1 MSRAHTAAQDAFDR
15 LNSLLA
21 AFAARAEGHDSDD
34 VFVGKNFAEMKER
47 RLMGLAVP
55 AELGGGGVDLP
66 DLATMLQAVARVCP
80 STSLAFSMHCQTVAS
95 LAWHWRQHKAPVDSI
110 LRRIAREQLT
120 VATSNGSDWLQ
131 SSGVARRTKG
141 GFRIEARKR
150 IVSAGPASDL
160 LATSAIYDDDIAG
173 PTVLHFIVAMPA
185 REVRIEPTWLA
196 MGMRGTGSH
205 HIAIKGLMISDRMV
219 IARRPA
225 GKWHPLYHAAVM
237 LAMPLI
243 FSVYLGIAN
252 AARDEAIQALKGRSL
267 SPTKLAQIGAMDC
280 HLNVVRIAVDD
291 MLKAVTGTPD
301 AQSTNRVFMARTLAG
316 RAAIATV
323 EAALE
328 LAGGAAFMRP
338 HPIERMFRDVQ
349 AARFHP
355 LDQQTQRILAGRV
368 ACGLDIDGH

>member
-1 MSRAHTAAQDAFDR
+1 MSRAHTATQDAFDR
-15 LNSLLA
+15 LNSVLPG
-21 AFAARAEGHDSDD
+21 FAARAEGHDRED
-34 VFVGKNFAEMKER
+34 VFVSKNYAEMKER

-55 AELGGGGVDLP
+55 AELGGAGVDLT
-66 DLATMLQAVARVCP
+66 DLARMLQAIARVCP

-95 LAWHWRQHKAPVDSI
+95 LAWHWRHHKAPVDSI
-110 LRRIAREQLT
+110 LRRIAREQLA

-131 SSGVARRTKG
+131 SSGVAERIKG

-150 IVSAGPASDL
+150 IVSAGAASDL
-160 LATSAIYDDDIAG
+160 LATSAIYDDDMAG
-173 PTVLHFIVAMPA
+173 PTVLHFMIAMPT

-205 HIAIKGLMISDRMV
+205 HIAIKGLTISDRMV
-219 IARRPA
+219 IARRPV

-252 AARDEAIQALKGRSL
+252 AARDAAIKASASRPLT
-267 SPTKLAQIGAMDC
+267 PTRLEQIGAMDG
-280 HLNVVRIAVDD
+280 HLNDVRLAVDD
-291 MLKAVTGTPD
+291 MLNAGTETPAD
-301 AQSTNRVFMARTLAG
+301 ISTNRIFMARTLAG
-316 RAAIATV
+316 SAAIATV

-355 LDQQTQRILAGRV
+355 LDQRTQRILAGRV
-368 ACGLDIDGH
+368 ACGLDIDGD